1 MRDPLDDHVLE
12 LAINAGAET
21 ILTINKK
28 DFLEA
33 ESLGMKIQT
42 PKEFLEEISINQFI
56 VSAVAE
62 KISALETQNYLEERA
77 ERGSRNK
84 FMAVLS
90 KVPDTAPAD
99 YDR

>member
-1 MRDPLDDHVLE
+1 MLTSQVIVLSVIE
-12 LAINAGAET
+12 LITKFVGA
-21 ILTINKK
+21 L
-28 DFLEA
+28 
-33 ESLGMKIQT
+33 SLRLPDSYHAMV
-42 PKEFLEEISINQFI
+42 KEITAKEEISINQFI
-56 VSAVAE
+56 ISAVAE

-90 KVPDTAPAD
+90 KVPDTEPAD